1 MRVTTKS
8 DIANESERRKT
19 THNMAAMTDTGYLV
33 QQRNGEQPGSSGL
46 QINVSETGLQRLI
59 GLLEGR
65 MDASQSDNATVIDV
79 ESE

>member
-1 MRVTTKS
+1 
-8 DIANESERRKT
+8 
-19 THNMAAMTDTGYLV
+19 MTDAGHLV